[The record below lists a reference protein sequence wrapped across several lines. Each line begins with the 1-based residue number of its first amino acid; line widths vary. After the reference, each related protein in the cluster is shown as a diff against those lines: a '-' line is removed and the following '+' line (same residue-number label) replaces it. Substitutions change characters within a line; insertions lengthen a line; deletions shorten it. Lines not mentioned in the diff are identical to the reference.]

1 MGYGETVITLLGVDE
16 LPAEEE
22 HLIRRV
28 ALAAHDS
35 ATYQELASSHHHLQ
49 AMEMQTKK
57 TTKAHF
63 SLEGERAQR
72 EDGVRQDR
80 RVEECSAGE
89 EISSRRLSRSWRCS
103 RPD

>member
-22 HLIRRV
+22 HLIE
-28 ALAAHDS
+28 S
-35 ATYQELASSHHHLQ
+35 AIYLKLASSHHHHLQ
-49 AMEMQTKK
+49 AMDMQTKE
-57 TTKAHF
+57 TTKAHS
-63 SLEGERAQR
+63 SLEGERARR